1 MKMEKRWVL
10 KEKGDPEVVSR
21 LCQDL
26 SIDENLVQLLV
37 QRGITTFDEAR
48 EFFRPSLENL
58 HDPFLMKDMD
68 KAIQRIDHA
77 FKNKEHIL
85 IYGDYDVDG
94 TTAVALVY
102 TFFKEHYSE
111 LDFYI
116 PDRDKEGYGISITGI
131 DYAADNGFKLV
142 IALDCGIKAVEKI
155 QYALDKGVDFIIC
168 DHHRPGETIPA
179 AIAVLDPKRV
189 DCDYPYKELSG
200 CGVGFKLIQAYAL
213 QNNIPFDSLYP
224 LLDLV
229 AVSIASDIVP
239 ITGENRI
246 LAHFGLKLLN
256 SNPRPGLEAILAYCR
271 ILRKSVTA
279 HGDLAG
285 TDFKAAPAMPNA
297 FTREMNINDI
307 VFLIGPRINA
317 AGRVESGRNS
327 VKLLV
332 AKSLEEAKESAATVD
347 ANNTE
352 RRTMDIN
359 TTLEALT
366 SLDSDPFI
374 LSKKSTVIYNPD
386 WHKGVIGIVASRL
399 TESYYRPTIVLTIS
413 NGLITGSA
421 RSVKDFDVY
430 DAIDACSDLLEHFGG
445 HKYAAGLSMKPEN
458 LPEFIRRFEEIVS
471 ATILDEQLIP
481 EIEIDLDIKL
491 SVINSKFLRILNQ
504 FAPFGP
510 GNISPVF
517 RSGEVVDTGNA
528 KVVGKNHLK
537 LTVIHSDITC
547 FPYSAIA
554 FHQGEYIE
562 DIMQGKTFSICYNIE
577 ENDFNGSKSIQLNVK
592 DIKLEN

>member
-1 MKMEKRWVL
+1 MEKRWVL
-10 KEKGDPEVVSR
+10 KEKGDPEIVAQ
-21 LCQDL
+21 LCQEL

-37 QRGITTFDEAR
+37 QRGITNFNEAR
-48 EFFRPSLENL
+48 NFFRPSLENL
-58 HDPFLMKDMD
+58 HDAFLMQDMD
-68 KAIQRIDHA
+68 KAILRIEKA
-77 FKNKEHIL
+77 FRNDEKIL
-85 IYGDYDVDG
+85 VYGDYDVDG

-102 TFFKEHYSE
+102 TFFEEHHSKI
-111 LDFYI
+111 DFYI
-116 PDRDKEGYGISITGI
+116 PDRDKEGYGISIAGI
-131 DYAADNGFKLV
+131 DYAADNEFTLV

-155 QYALDKGVDFIIC
+155 EYANEKGVDFIIC
-168 DHHRPGETIPA
+168 DHHRPGEILPPA
-179 AIAVLDPKRV
+179 VAVLDPKRL
-189 DCDYPYKELSG
+189 DCNYPFKELSG
-200 CGVGFKLIQAYAL
+200 CGVGFKLVQAYAKR
-213 QNNIPFDSLYP
+213 NNIPFDSLTQF
-224 LLDLV
+224 LDLV
-229 AVSIASDIVP
+229 VVSIASDIVP

-256 SNPRPGLEAILAYCR
+256 SAPRPGLEAILAYCR
-271 ILRKSVTA
+271 ILRKPVT
-279 HGDLAG
+279 
-285 TDFKAAPAMPNA
+285 PNDNCDSIA
-297 FTREMNINDI
+297 FNRELNINDI

-317 AGRVESGRNS
+317 AGRIESGKNS

-366 SLDSDPFI
+366 SLDADP
-374 LSKKSTVIYNPD
+374 LRSSKKSTVIYNPE

-458 LPEFIRRFEEIVS
+458 LTEFIRRFEEIVS

-491 SVINSKFLRILNQ
+491 NVINSKFLRILNQ

-517 RSGEVVDTGNA
+517 RTNNVVDTGFA

-537 LTVIHSDITC
+537 LTVIHSNITC

-554 FHQGEYIE
+554 FHQGEFID
-562 DIMQGKTFSICYNIE
+562 DIIHGKPFSICYHIE
-577 ENDFNGSKSIQLNVK
+577 ENDFNGSKTLQLNIR
-592 DIKLEN
+592 DIKMEN

>member
-1 MKMEKRWVL
+1 MEKRWVL
-10 KEKGDPEVVSR
+10 KEKGDPEIVAR
-21 LCQDL
+21 LCQEL

-37 QRGITTFDEAR
+37 QRGITTFDEAKD
-48 EFFRPSLENL
+48 FFRPSLDKL

-68 KAIQRIDHA
+68 KAILRIEEA

-102 TFFKEHYSE
+102 TFLKEHYDE

-116 PDRDKEGYGISITGI
+116 PDRDKEGYGISTTGI
-131 DYAADNGFKLV
+131 DYAADNGFTLI

-155 QYALDKGVDFIIC
+155 QYAKDKGVDFIIC
-168 DHHRPGETIPA
+168 DHHRPGDTVPNA
-179 AIAVLDPKRV
+179 VAVLDPKQV
-189 DCDYPYKELSG
+189 DCNYPFKELSG
-200 CGVGFKLIQAYAL
+200 CGVGFKLVQAYAL
-213 QNNIPFDSLYP
+213 HNNISFESLYP

-271 ILRKSVTA
+271 ILRKPGNSKIN
-279 HGDLAG
+279 DYE
-285 TDFKAAPAMPNA
+285 FA

-317 AGRVESGRNS
+317 AGRIESGRNS
-327 VKLLV
+327 VLLLV

-352 RRTMDIN
+352 RRTMDLN
-359 TTLEALT
+359 TTIEALT
-366 SLDSDPFI
+366 SLGADPLS
-374 LSKKSTVIYNPD
+374 LSKKSTVIYNPE

-413 NGLITGSA
+413 NGMITGSA

-458 LPEFIRRFEEIVS
+458 LTEFVRRFEEIVS
-471 ATILDEQLIP
+471 STILEEQLIP

-517 RSGEVVDTGNA
+517 RTGHVVDTGNA
-528 KVVGKNHLK
+528 KIVGKNHLK
-537 LTVIHSDITC
+537 LTVIHSEITC

-554 FHQGEYIE
+554 FHQGGFVD
-562 DIMQGKTFSICYNIE
+562 DIMKGKSFSICYNIE
-577 ENDFNGSKSIQLNVK
+577 ENDFNGSKTIQLNIK

>member
-1 MKMEKRWVL
+1 ML
-10 KEKGDPEVVSR
+10 KGKGDPETVAQ
-21 LCQDL
+21 LCKDL
-26 SIDENLVQLLV
+26 SIDENLAQLLV
-37 QRGITTFDEAR
+37 QRGITSFNEAR
-48 EFFRPSLENL
+48 DFFRPSLENL

-68 KAIQRIDHA
+68 KAILRIEAA
-77 FKNKEHIL
+77 FKNEEHIL
-85 IYGDYDVDG
+85 VYGDYDVDG

-102 TFFKEHYSE
+102 TFFKEHYSNI
-111 LDFYI
+111 DFYI
-116 PDRDKEGYGISITGI
+116 PDRDKEGYGISTTGI
-131 DYAADNGFKLV
+131 DYAADNGFSLV
-142 IALDCGIKAVEKI
+142 VALDCGIKAVEKI
-155 QYALDKGVDFIIC
+155 QYAKDKGIDFIVC
-168 DHHRPGETIPA
+168 DHHRPGDTLPDA
-179 AIAVLDPKRV
+179 VAVLDAKRL
-189 DCDYPYKELSG
+189 DCNYPYKELSG
-200 CGVGFKLIQAYAL
+200 CGVGFKLVQAYAM
-213 QNNIPFDSLYP
+213 QNNIPFESLYP

-229 AVSIASDIVP
+229 VVSIASDIVP

-246 LAHFGLKLLN
+246 LAYFGLKLLN
-256 SNPRPGLEAILAYCR
+256 SAPRPGLEAILVYCR
-271 ILRKSVTA
+271 ILRK
-279 HGDLAG
+279 
-285 TDFKAAPAMPNA
+285 PASSICDIFA
-297 FTREMNINDI
+297 FNRELNINDI

-317 AGRVESGRNS
+317 AGRIESGKNS

-347 ANNTE
+347 ANNTI
-352 RRTMDIN
+352 RRTMDID
-359 TTLEALT
+359 TTLEALN
-366 SLDSDPFI
+366 SLDTDPLR
-374 LSKKSTVIYNPD
+374 LSKKSTVIYNPE

-430 DAIDACSDLLEHFGG
+430 NAIDACSDLLEHFGG
-445 HKYAAGLSMKPEN
+445 HKYAAGLSMKEEN
-458 LPEFIRRFEEIVS
+458 LPEFARRFEEYVS

-491 SVINSKFLRILNQ
+491 SVINLKFLRILNQ

-517 RSGEVVDTGNA
+517 RTNQIISTGNA

-537 LTVIHSDITC
+537 LNVIHSDITC

-554 FHQGEYIE
+554 FHQGDFLD
-562 DIMQGKTFSICYNIE
+562 DIMQGKAFSICYHIE
-577 ENDFNGSKSIQLNVK
+577 ENDYNGTKTMQLNIK